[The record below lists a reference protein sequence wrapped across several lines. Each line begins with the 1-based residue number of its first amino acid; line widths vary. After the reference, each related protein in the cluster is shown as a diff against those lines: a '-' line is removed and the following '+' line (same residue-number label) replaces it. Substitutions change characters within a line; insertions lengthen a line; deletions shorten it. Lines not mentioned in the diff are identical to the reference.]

1 MPHNILIVDDQ
12 EDILL
17 ILEREFRRRPTLS
30 VTSASKSADAL
41 RLVAEKGI
49 EMIICDVRLGG
60 RIRLRPDPRD
70 QPCTSR
76 RRLHPDVG
84 LPLRLQPPA
93 GRVARRVPVPRKAVP
108 NRPPDRGS
116 RKLFTRKDMASEAA
130 PAAEPSAPDPEPD
143 PNALPPEAKESSGL
157 LHFKPQDLVQ
167 LFCLNGRN
175 ILLTVASPADESSG
189 EIYIQRGRVLH
200 ATYLG
205 KTGDEAFHALMHI
218 PNRSLRSRIGR
229 KRCQSRWNRAGNI
242 CCCNRRSSSITRN
255 SGPGG
260 PRQLAGAPHRYRW
273 NCSFHLANPRLAARK
288 GPWFIRAC
296 SRSYASEKFSMG
308 SEKDPVERS
317 FGPQPD
323 GVLLFLDC
331 GHEQSGD
338 GYDEFGLLPHA
349 RPVLP

>member
-49 EMIICDVRLGG
+49 EMIICDVRLGVESG
-60 RIRLRPDPRD
+60 FDLIREINRAHPGVASILMSAYRSASNRQQAESLGVFLFLEKPF
-70 QPCTSR
+70 QIA
-76 RRLHPDVG
+76 RLIEEVE
-84 LPLRLQPPA
+84 
-93 GRVARRVPVPRKAVP
+93 
-108 NRPPDRGS
+108 NF
-116 RKLFTRKDMASEAA
+116 FTRKDMASEAA

-218 PNRSLRSRIGR
+218 PQPQLKVKDWSETVPVTVESGWEHLLL
-229 KRCQSRWNRAGNI
+229 QSAI
-242 CCCNRRSSSITRN
+242 
-255 SGPGG
+255 
-260 PRQLAGAPHRYRW
+260 QFDHQ
-273 NCSFHLANPRLAARK
+273 
-288 GPWFIRAC
+288 
-296 SRSYASEKFSMG
+296 E
-308 SEKDPVERS
+308 
-317 FGPQPD
+317 
-323 GVLLFLDC
+323 
-331 GHEQSGD
+331 
-338 GYDEFGLLPHA
+338 
-349 RPVLP
+349 